1 MFGTRTRYD
10 DLLPAGLRRTPTRRS
25 ACWLLL
31 LVFFLFSYI
40 TAQSQGTQTLYG
52 DFKVDE
58 TNAPRTS
65 KSLSYDLIL
74 YFDTGVIAARQTI
87 TNGGRFRFVNMQNGV
102 YFLAVELENTEI
114 TRVRVELLRSN
125 YKADH
130 KQDIELTYRANP
142 AASTATKSTISV
154 DDFYERSPQNQKRF
168 EKGQAAADAKKYSD
182 AVTTFTSL
190 VADDPKDFQ
199 ALTEL
204 GTVYLAQQNLTEAEG
219 AYLKATTV
227 KPGFFLALF
236 NLGRLRLLKKDF
248 EGAIAVM
255 SDALKTKPES
265 AAANFYLGEAYL
277 QLKKGSK
284 AVTYLNEALRLD
296 PVGMAEAHLRLGT
309 LYAAVGMNDK
319 AVVEYEQFLTKV
331 PNYPDKKRLQDFVTA
346 NKKP

>member
-1 MFGTRTRYD
+1 MFSTSTRD
-10 DLLPAGLRRTPTRRS
+10 DGLSTAGLKRKS
-25 ACWLLL
+25 FIFLLL
-31 LVFFLFSYI
+31 LVFLLFSHI

-102 YFLAVELENTEI
+102 YFLAVELENVEI

-130 KQDIELTYRANP
+130 KQDIELTYRADP
-142 AASTATKSTISV
+142 AASTSTKTTNISV

-168 EKGQAAADAKKYSD
+168 EKGQAAADAKKYAE
-182 AVTTFTSL
+182 AVTAFTSL

-204 GTVYLAQQNLTEAEG
+204 GTVYLAQQNLPEAES
-219 AYLKATTV
+219 AYLKATSV
-227 KPGFFLALF
+227 RPGFFLALF

-248 EGAIAVM
+248 EGAIAVL
-255 SDALKTKPES
+255 SDAVKTKPES

-277 QLKKGSK
+277 QSKKGSK
-284 AVTYLNEALRLD
+284 AVTYLNEALRID

-309 LYAAVGMNDK
+309 LYAAVGMKDK
-319 AVVEYEQFLTKV
+319 AVVEYEQFLEKV
-331 PNYPDKKRLQDFVTA
+331 PNYPEKKKLQEYVTA